1 MTHTPKVTVVITT
14 HNRADLLPR
23 AVESVL
29 AQTYT
34 DYEIII
40 DDDCSSDNTQEVIA
54 GLDNPRIRSFRHERN
69 RGLSAARN
77 TAMFN
82 ARGKYVALLDDDDE
96 WLPVNLELRVRR
108 FDRAS
113 SKVGLVYGWRDV
125 VDDTTGKVRP
135 YTRHTLEGDLFE
147 YLLALNYM
155 AGSPDLM
162 VRLSAAQEI
171 GGFDES
177 LQASVEL
184 LFLTQIA
191 QRFHIAVVPQ
201 VISRQHAE
209 HGHGRMTDQ
218 SFERYLKRVR
228 FYRTYMHVFAEE
240 LCKRPKTQALIL
252 LKLALTELRFR
263 NWRASLSASAAS
275 FRLDPRGTIAHSVRY
290 CVRYCYRRLKG
301 APGRLERR

>member
-1 MTHTPKVTVVITT
+1 MTDSPKVTVVITT
-14 HNRADLLPR
+14 YNRAGLLTR

-29 AQTYT
+29 AQTFT
-34 DYEIII
+34 DFEIII
-40 DDDCSSDNTQEVIA
+40 VDDCSSDNIQEVIA
-54 GLDNPRIRSFRHERN
+54 SLDDPRIRSFRHERN

-77 TAMFN
+77 TAIFN
-82 ARGKYVALLDDDDE
+82 ARGEYVALLDDDDE

-108 FDRAS
+108 LDRAPS
-113 SKVGLVYGWRDV
+113 TVGLVYGWRDV
-125 VDDTTGKVRP
+125 DDDTTGEVRP
-135 YTRHTLEGDLFE
+135 HTRYTLEGDLFE
-147 YLLALNYM
+147 YLLALNYV

-218 SFERYLKRVR
+218 RFERYLKRVR
-228 FYRTYMHVFAEE
+228 FYRTYMSVLADE
-240 LCKRPKTQALIL
+240 LCKRPKTHAFIL
-252 LKLALTELRFR
+252 RKLALTELRFR
-263 NWRASLSASAAS
+263 NWRASLAAYAAS
-275 FRLDPRGTIAHSVRY
+275 LKLDPLGTFAQSVRY
-290 CVRYCYRRLKG
+290 CVRYCYRRLRG
-301 APGRLERR
+301 APGRLARR

>member
-1 MTHTPKVTVVITT
+1 MTYTPRVTVVITT
-14 HNRADLLPR
+14 YNRAGLLTR
-23 AVESVL
+23 AIESVL

-40 DDDCSSDNTQEVIA
+40 VDDCSSDNTQEVIA
-54 GLDNPRIRSFRHERN
+54 GLDDPRIRSFRHERN

-77 TAMFN
+77 TAIFN
-82 ARGKYVALLDDDDE
+82 ARGEYVALLDDDDE
-96 WLPVNLELRVRR
+96 WLPMNLELRVRR
-108 FDRAS
+108 FDNSS

-125 VDDTTGKVRP
+125 VDDSTGKVRP

-147 YLLALNYM
+147 YLLALNYL

-177 LQASVEL
+177 LPASVEL

-191 QRFHIAVVPQ
+191 QRFHIAVVPH

-209 HGHGRMTDQ
+209 HGHGRMTDK
-218 SFERYLKRVR
+218 SFERYRNRVR
-228 FYRTYMHVFAEE
+228 FYRTYMRIFADE
-240 LCKRPKTQALIL
+240 LCKRPKAQAAALR
-252 LKLALTELRFR
+252 KLAFCDMKCR
-263 NWRASLSASAAS
+263 NWRASLSASAACL
-275 FRLDPRGTIAHSVRY
+275 RLDPLGTIGRGARYLSSVAFR
-290 CVRYCYRRLKG
+290 CIS
-301 APGRLERR
+301 ASPGK

>member
-1 MTHTPKVTVVITT
+1 MEITHTPRVTVVLTT
-14 HNRADLLPR
+14 YNRASLLTR

-40 DDDCSSDNTQEVIA
+40 IDDCSSDNTQEVIA
-54 GLDNPRIRSFRHERN
+54 GLDDPRIRSFRHERN
-69 RGLSAARN
+69 MGLSAARN
-77 TAMFN
+77 TAIFN
-82 ARGKYVALLDDDDE
+82 ARGEYVALLDDDDE
-96 WLPVNLELRVRR
+96 WLPMNLELRVRR
-108 FDRAS
+108 FDSAS

-125 VDDTTGKVRP
+125 VDDSTGKVRP
-135 YTRHTLEGDLFE
+135 HTRHTLEGDLFE
-147 YLLALNYM
+147 HLLALNYM

-177 LQASVEL
+177 LHASVEL

-191 QRFHIAVVPQ
+191 QRFHVAVVPQ

-209 HGHGRMTDQ
+209 HGHGRMIDQ

-228 FYRTYMHVFAEE
+228 FYGTYMHVFADE
-240 LCKRPKTQALIL
+240 LCKRPKIQALIL
-252 LKLALTELRFR
+252 RKLALTELRFR

-275 FRLDPRGTIAHSVRY
+275 LKLDPLGTIAHSVRF
-290 CVRYCYRRLKG
+290 CVQDCYRRLKG
-301 APGRLERR
+301 AAGR

>member
-14 HNRADLLPR
+14 YNRAGLLPR

-40 DDDCSSDNTQEVIA
+40 VDDCSSDNTQEVIA
-54 GLDNPRIRSFRHERN
+54 GFDDPRIHSFRHERN

-77 TAMFN
+77 TAIFN
-82 ARGKYVALLDDDDE
+82 ARGEYVALLDDDDE

-135 YTRHTLEGDLFE
+135 HTRHTLEGDLFE

-177 LQASVEL
+177 LPASVEL

-191 QRFHIAVVPQ
+191 QRFHIAVVPH

-218 SFERYLKRVR
+218 SFERYLNRVR
-228 FYRTYMHVFAEE
+228 FHRTYMHVFADE

-252 LKLALTELRFR
+252 RKLALTELRLR

-275 FRLDPRGTIAHSVRY
+275 FRLDPLGTVNQGTRYFMRLILSVSRKAQ
-290 CVRYCYRRLKG
+290 RT
-301 APGRLERR
+301 P